1 MLAQYFTFSLD
12 EKVSASNTIEEQSE
26 HADFDHFCNQS
37 DLLALSVS
45 FELQTFVLE
54 IKI

>member
-1 MLAQYFTFSLD
+1 MEKLFTFSLD
-12 EKVSASNTIEEQSE
+12 EKVSASNRTEEQSE